1 MTSEPAGSRQTDD
14 VSAVTPTE
22 QVAAAEA
29 LADDAGLD
37 PEAPADGPDVD
48 PEAPADAPQID
59 PDAPADPTEPEPDLE
74 LGEP

>member
-1 MTSEPAGSRQTDD
+1 MTSEPAGSKQTDD
-14 VSAVTPTE
+14 VSAVMPTE
-22 QVAAAEA
+22 PVAAEA